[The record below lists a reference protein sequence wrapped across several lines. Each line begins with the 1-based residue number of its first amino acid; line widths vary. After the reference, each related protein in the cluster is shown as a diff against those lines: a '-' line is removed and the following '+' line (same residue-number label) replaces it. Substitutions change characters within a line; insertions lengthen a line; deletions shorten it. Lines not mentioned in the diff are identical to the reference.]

1 MNVPQSVSESA
12 GAAGGV
18 IWLTSIVLSVALYV
32 WVALALAAL
41 FRKSGEQGWKGWVPF
56 LDRFVVLQLGGL
68 SGWLILLILVPV
80 LGLVAVYVLTVM
92 AAHRISVAFGY
103 GTAMTVLAALL
114 FPVWASVLG
123 FGPARWVGPA
133 LHTGAPASLL
143 PLVGRTGSPV
153 SGIIPVQE
161 AAPAPATGFVPEAAP
176 ASSEYT
182 SAVGRPPSS
191 DFTPEPW
198 GFAPTTRA
206 AARSTPGW
214 GTDAEAFRRFS
225 VSEEGVPDG
234 AVPEGDDPDGADV
247 DDVDRERVDQ
257 ARPDPARPD
266 PSRRDR
272 SRLDPDDDEGPGWGE
287 GPSDAPITVI
297 PGRRATAFDAPPA
310 GEPAPLTRPLVT
322 RAPLAPPEP
331 PGEVEPW
338 APRRSTAP
346 APDEAY
352 DDTGEVSAVVGAPEA
367 GAPRSALA
375 SVSALHTRPEV
386 PEDDGF
392 DETVITRRRRAA
404 WVLVPPLGAPIDIF
418 ADVIILGRRPEPD
431 SAFPKA
437 QLVPLADDTRTVS
450 KTHAR
455 LELRGDAWF
464 VTDLDSTNGVQ
475 LVTLMGTEID
485 AEPGVELAAGERF
498 FLGDAEVRLQRND
511 G

>member
-1 MNVPQSVSESA
+1 MNVPQSVSDSA

-18 IWLTSIVLSVALYV
+18 IWLTSVVLFLALYV
-32 WVALALAAL
+32 WTALALAAL

-68 SGWLILLILVPV
+68 SGWFILLLLIPGLGV
-80 LGLVAVYVLTVM
+80 LAVYVLTVM
-92 AAHRISVAFGY
+92 AAHRINVAFGY
-103 GTAMTVLAALL
+103 GAGMTVLAALL

-133 LHTGAPASLL
+133 LHTGAPASTL

-153 SGIIPVQE
+153 SGIIPVRE
-161 AAPAPATGFVPEAAP
+161 PVSTPGFVPEP
-176 ASSEYT
+176 ESSDYT
-182 SAVGRPPSS
+182 SAVGRPGST

-206 AARSTPGW
+206 EAKAVPSWAMDADPIRRAAAVD
-214 GTDAEAFRRFS
+214 DAEPS
-225 VSEEGVPDG
+225 GPGGPDT
-234 AVPEGDDPDGADV
+234 ADEGAD
-247 DDVDRERVDQ
+247 
-257 ARPDPARPD
+257 
-266 PSRRDR
+266 RDA
-272 SRLDPDDDEGPGWGE
+272 GPI
-287 GPSDAPITVI
+287 SSI
-297 PGRRATAFDAPPA
+297 PGRRATATDVLPPA
-310 GEPAPLTRPLVT
+310 DPAEPVPPTRPLVT
-322 RAPLAPPEP
+322 RAPFAPPEP
-331 PGEVEPW
+331 PLEVEPW
-338 APRRSTAP
+338 APRRSAP
-346 APDEAY
+346 PVPDDSY
-352 DDTGEVSAVVGAPEA
+352 DDTGEVSAVAGAPEA

-386 PEDDGF
+386 PEDDNF

-404 WVLVPPLGAPIDIF
+404 WVLVPPIGAPIDIYS
-418 ADVIILGRRPEPD
+418 DVIILGRRPEPD
-431 SAFPKA
+431 SAYPKA
-437 QLVPLADDTRTVS
+437 QRVSLPDDTRTVS